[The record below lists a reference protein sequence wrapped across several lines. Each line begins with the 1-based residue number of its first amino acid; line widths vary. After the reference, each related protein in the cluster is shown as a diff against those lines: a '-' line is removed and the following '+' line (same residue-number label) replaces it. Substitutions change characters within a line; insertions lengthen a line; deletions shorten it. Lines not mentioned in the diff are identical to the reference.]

1 MSLDRL
7 PARSS
12 SGAFHVVV
20 ESPRGS
26 ALKLKY
32 EPALGVVVLSRPLP
46 LGLRYPF
53 DWGFVPS
60 TRAPDGD
67 PLDAAVLVEAGS
79 YPGVVIACRAIGLI
93 ALEQDKKDR
102 SGRERNDRILA
113 APISA
118 PRLHHV
124 RDERDLAP
132 RIREEIEQF
141 FLNAVF
147 FEPKNARILG
157 WSGALAA
164 EAAIDRAAQA

>member
-1 MSLDRL
+1 MAIDRL
-7 PARSS
+7 PARGE
-12 SGAFHVVV
+12 SGAFYVVV

-32 EPALGVVVLSRPLP
+32 EPALGVITLSRPLP

-53 DWGFVPS
+53 DWGFIPG

-79 YPGVVIACRAIGLI
+79 YPGVVIPCRAIGLV
-93 ALEQDKKDR
+93 ALEQDKKDG

-113 APISA
+113 VPVKA
-118 PRLHHV
+118 PRLDHV
-124 RDERDLAP
+124 RDQTDLAP
-132 RIREEIEQF
+132 RVREEIEQF

-157 WSGALAA
+157 WSSAHAA
-164 EAAIDRAAQA
+164 EVAIDRAAQP